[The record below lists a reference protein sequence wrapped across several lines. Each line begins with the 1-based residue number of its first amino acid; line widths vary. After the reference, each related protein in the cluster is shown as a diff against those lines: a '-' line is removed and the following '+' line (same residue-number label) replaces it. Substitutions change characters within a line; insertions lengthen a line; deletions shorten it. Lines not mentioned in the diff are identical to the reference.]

1 MGNPK
6 GMIFSSG
13 HRKALCWHMTSNHYP
28 PYPTELID
36 VAQQAIEM
44 YNSGLQDELIPLPE
58 GITYKDHSL
67 ITVEEA
73 IEEFH
78 LEGFL
83 TTDESF

>member
-1 MGNPK
+1 MGNPQ

-13 HRKALCWHMTSNHYP
+13 HRTALYWHMTSNHYP
-28 PYPTELID
+28 PYPKELID

-44 YNSGLQDELIPLPE
+44 YNSGLQDELIPLPD
-58 GITYKDHSL
+58 GITYKGHYL

-73 IEEFH
+73 IEEFR

-83 TTDESF
+83 NDEDF